1 MVGETCEFSPS
12 GNTFYFHVRYGFT
25 FHSGNAL
32 TAHDAAYSL
41 QRAVNLDLSPAFIL
55 TQFGLTKENVDQMV
69 TAPDDRTLIFR
80 TDQAYAPTFLLF
92 CLTARVGAVVDS
104 KLLHEPAAAGDIG
117 HPVLQ
122 RNPRGH
128 DPSP

>member
-41 QRAVNLDLSPAFIL
+41 QRAVNLDLSPACIL

-80 TDQAYAPTFLLF
+80 TDQAYAPTFLLY
-92 CLTARVGAVVDS
+92 CLTARVCAVVDS
-104 KLLHEPAAAGDIG
+104 TLLQQQETAGHIG
-117 HPVLQ
+117 HARLESK
-122 RNPRGH
+122 RTR
-128 DPSP
+128 S